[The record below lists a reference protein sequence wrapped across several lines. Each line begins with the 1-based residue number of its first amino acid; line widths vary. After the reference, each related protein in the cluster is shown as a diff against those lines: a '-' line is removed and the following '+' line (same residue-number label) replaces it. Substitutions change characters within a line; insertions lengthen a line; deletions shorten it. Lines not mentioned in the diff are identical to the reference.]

1 MVLKLCCVVV
11 QYVFENDVK
20 MYGTQALSR
29 VLYSLPGFENDV
41 KMYGTQ
47 AIEEGIGGFSEF
59 ENDVKMYDTQAL
71 DDRFLLL
78 DRLRMM

>member
-1 MVLKLCCVVV
+1 
-11 QYVFENDVK
+11 
-20 MYGTQALSR
+20 
-29 VLYSLPGFENDV
+29 
-41 KMYGTQ
+41 MYGTQ